1 MNNLIPSLN
10 NGQTMSSRE
19 IAELTNK
26 QHTNVLRDIKTQLY
40 AGLYEVEFDNSEL
53 IYQSI
58 HWLTVVI
65 DDYTKRTKEILLDR
79 YHTDILVSGYDVKYR
94 AAIVKRWY
102 ELEMQAINQKFN
114 IPKSLPEALRLAA
127 DTQEKLEVTEE
138 KLVAAEN
145 QIEQDKPKVE
155 FAMAIKNT
163 NGLST
168 IGELA
173 KCLGI
178 GEIRLFKK
186 LREGGF
192 LMKSNEPYQRYVDSG
207 LFKYLP
213 KKPYTDAKG
222 KTHQT
227 YQTWVTGR
235 GMIYFE
241 KKFRESPLRNGLV
254 IITGDIFLNGS
265 SSEVAPC

>member
-1 MNNLIPSLN
+1 MKNLPSLN

-26 QHTNVLRDIKTQLY
+26 RHDHVLRDIKTQLY
-40 AGLYEVEFDNSEL
+40 AGLYEVNFDSPNL
-53 IYQSI
+53 GYQSI
-58 HWLTVVI
+58 QGLTVVV

-94 AAIVKRWY
+94 AAIVKRWH
-102 ELEMQAINQKFN
+102 ELELQAVNQQFN
-114 IPKSLPEALRLAA
+114 IPKTLPEALRLAA
-127 DTQEKLEVTEE
+127 DTQEKLEVTEQ
-138 KLVAAEN
+138 KLVVAEN

-163 NGLST
+163 NGLSS

-186 LREGGF
+186 LRESGF
-192 LMKSNEPYQRYVDSG
+192 LMRNNEPYQRYVDSG

-213 KKPYTDAKG
+213 NKPYTDAKG
-222 KTHQT
+222 KTHQH
-227 YQTWVTGR
+227 YQTYVTGR

-241 KKFRESPLRNGLV
+241 KKFREERPLRNGLV
-254 IITGDIFLNGS
+254 IITGDIFVNNS
-265 SSEVAPC
+265 SSEVVPC